1 MAASL
6 RLAFLVL
13 ASAASLAQAAPP
25 RPAPG
30 MGAVSV
36 DGVVQRYLTT
46 PYGQLNG
53 LRLRDG
59 RLVLFGPPMAPDV
72 VTAAPLGARV
82 RVTGQEAQDGALR
95 AIRLVNAAT
104 GESADDTPIH
114 TPNHTP
120 NHPPHPAVHAPLVQC
135 EAAGIVDV
143 VLHGPRGDANGV
155 ILVDGA
161 VIYFRPDLV
170 QSEPIPG
177 QAFAAIGIGAAGQRS
192 MALEAIVVGANL
204 SGVRAAGAAAPIV
217 NRPIPPLPFQE
228 PPRNAD

>member
-95 AIRLVNAAT
+95 AIRLVNVTT
-104 GESADDTPIH
+104 GEAADD
-114 TPNHTP
+114 TP
-120 NHPPHPAVHAPLVQC
+120 NHPPNHPPPPAVHAPLVQC

>member
-1 MAASL
+1 MTPCL
-6 RLAFLVL
+6 RLAVLVL

-95 AIRLVNAAT
+95 AIRLVNVAT
-104 GESADDTPIH
+104 GAAADD
-114 TPNHTP
+114 TP

-170 QSEPIPG
+170 ESEPIPG
-177 QAFAAIGIGAAGQRS
+177 QAFAAIGIGAAGQRT

-204 SGVRAAGAAAPIV
+204 SGVRAAAAAATV
-217 NRPIPPLPFQE
+217 FSRPIPPLPFQE

>member
-13 ASAASLAQAAPP
+13 AGAASVAQAAPP

-36 DGVVQRYLTT
+36 NGVVQRYLTT

-95 AIRLVNAAT
+95 AIRLVNVAT
-104 GESADDTPIH
+104 GEAADD

-120 NHPPHPAVHAPLVQC
+120 NHPPPPAVHAPLVQC

-170 QSEPIPG
+170 QSEPVPG
-177 QAFAAIGIGAAGQRS
+177 QAFAAIGIGAAGQRT

-204 SGVRAAGAAAPIV
+204 SGVRAAAAATAV
-217 NRPIPPLPFQE
+217 FSRPILPLPFQE